1 MSNLFEL
8 STKFAELLNMVDEGY
23 TIEELQD
30 TLDSIQADMDTKV
43 DNTVGLIR
51 SVEAD
56 VEVIN
61 KEVKRLQ
68 ELKRSK
74 VNFVDRLKGYLQ
86 DALEVQDIKK
96 YRTSTNYIYKR
107 KNAPSKDIVD
117 ETKIPSEY
125 WLSQAPKLN
134 TKQLVD
140 DLKAGKDIP
149 GAQLKHT
156 VSLVVK

>member
-8 STKFAELLNMVDEGY
+8 STKFAELLNMVDEDC

-56 VEVIN
+56 VEAID

>member
-8 STKFAELLNMVDEGY
+8 STNFAELLNMVDEGY
-23 TIEELQD
+23 SIEELQD

-56 VEVIN
+56 VEAID

-74 VNFVDRLKGYLQ
+74 VNFVDRLKMYLQ

-107 KNAPSKDIVD
+107 KNAPSVHITNEKLIGSD
-117 ETKIPSEY
+117 Y
-125 WLSQAPKLN
+125 WVSQSPKLN
-134 TKQLVD
+134 KKQIKED
-140 DLKAGKDIP
+140 IKAGITVE
-149 GAQLKHT
+149 GAELRDSE
-156 VSLVVK
+156 SLVIK

>member
-23 TIEELQD
+23 TLEELQD

-56 VEVIN
+56 VEAID

-125 WLSQAPKLN
+125 WLSQEPKLN
-134 TKQLVD
+134 AKQLVD

-149 GAQLKHT
+149 GAQLKQT
-156 VSLVVK
+156 ISLVVK